1 MRQDTIFAP
10 ATALGRSALSIVR
23 ISGPKSMDVLIDLT
37 GDVLP
42 PRQLSLRLLHDS
54 QNGEVL
60 DKAMV
65 VAFPK
70 PISATGE
77 DLVELHLH
85 GGSAVL
91 SAVCNYLSSMPGL
104 RIAYPGEFTRRAF
117 LNDRIDLTSAEG
129 ILDLI
134 DAETDKQRRQAIAQA
149 TGNLELA
156 LKSWRD
162 KLLSAMAKIEAF
174 IDFPD
179 DGLPD
184 TIQQEIKNNLISL
197 RAEMN
202 LALEDASHA
211 ERIREGVQIA
221 IVGAPNAGKSSLLNW
236 LAKRDVAIVS
246 SIPGTTRDILE
257 VYLDIDGYA
266 VTLADTAGLREATD
280 VIEAE
285 GVRRTLAR
293 LENADITLILS
304 DASEGEMGRTAVNH
318 YLSQQ
323 TTLALA
329 TKIDL
334 IDDIPPPAPWIGIS
348 IKTGAGTKVFIQ
360 MLSTI
365 IADCMERTGSITLT
379 RARHINGVRVACDG
393 LQRVLEAFDG
403 SEPLEVVAEDL
414 RLSTC
419 SLERILGVVDVENIL
434 DQIFEEF
441 CIGK

>member
-10 ATALGRSALSIVR
+10 ATALGRSALSIIR
-23 ISGPKSMDVLIDLT
+23 ISGPRSMDALIALT
-37 GDVLP
+37 GDVPP

-70 PISATGE
+70 PISSTGE

-85 GGSAVL
+85 GGVAVL
-91 SAVCNYLSSMPGL
+91 NAVCNCLSSMPEL
-104 RIAYPGEFTRRAF
+104 RIAHPGEFTRRAF

-129 ILDLI
+129 IFDLI
-134 DAETDKQRRQAIAQA
+134 DAETNGQRRQAIAQA

-156 LKSWRD
+156 LKNWLD
-162 KLLSAMAKIEAF
+162 KLVSVTAKLEAF

-179 DGLPD
+179 EGLPK
-184 TIQQEIKNNLISL
+184 TIQRDIKNNLSSL
-197 RAEMN
+197 IAEMK
-202 LALEDASHA
+202 LALEDASRA
-211 ERIREGVQIA
+211 ERVRDGLQIA
-221 IVGAPNAGKSSLLNW
+221 IVGLPNAGKSSLLNW

-257 VYLDIDGYA
+257 VYLEIDGYA
-266 VTLADTAGLREATD
+266 VTVADTAGLREAVD
-280 VIEAE
+280 AIEAE

-293 LENADITLILS
+293 VKNADITLVLS
-304 DASEGEMGRTAVNH
+304 DASEGDMGRAAVNH
-318 YLSQQ
+318 YLSQEA
-323 TTLALA
+323 TLALA

-334 IDDIPPPAPWIGIS
+334 VDAVSPPTPWIGLS
-348 IKTGAGTKVFIQ
+348 TKTGFGTEVFIQ
-360 MLSTI
+360 ILSSI

-379 RARHINGVRVACDG
+379 RARHVNGVRAAYDG
-393 LQRVLEAFDG
+393 LQRVLEAFDS
-403 SEPLEVVAEDL
+403 SEPLEIVAEDL
-414 RLSTC
+414 RLSTYA
-419 SLERILGVVDVENIL
+419 LERILGVVDVENIL
-434 DQIFEEF
+434 DQIFAEF